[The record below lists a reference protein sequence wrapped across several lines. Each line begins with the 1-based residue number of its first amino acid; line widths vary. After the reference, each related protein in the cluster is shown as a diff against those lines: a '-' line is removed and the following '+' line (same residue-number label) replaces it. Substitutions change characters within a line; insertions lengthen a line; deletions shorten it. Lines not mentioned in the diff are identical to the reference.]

1 MNLEMLNLLDKF
13 YALIWPLLRITAFL
27 AFASIFSI
35 RAVNLR
41 IRMVLSLA
49 FAFFISMQIDIPVID
64 PSHGPGSG
72 RNF

>member
-13 YALIWPLLRITAFL
+13 YAVIWPLLRISAFL

-41 IRMVLSLA
+41 IRV
-49 FAFFISMQIDIPVID
+49 VIA
-64 PSHGPGSG
+64 
-72 RNF
+72 